1 MPMRYED
8 LEILSLILRHKKEII
23 STKALAPLLNISQQ
37 SVSRKLCSLE
47 KKGLIR
53 RDRCIGGQRITVL
66 DKGLTLVKSAISEFN
81 AATKTKKQHLK
92 FLGYIVSGSGEGAYY
107 LSQGKYHEQLKN
119 ALGFSPFMG
128 TLNLEIRDD
137 TNLSKKEDLI
147 SRSAIII
154 NGFSDGSRTFGDLLC
169 FRCRINNKIDGAIIV
184 PKRTHHDKR
193 IVEIITSSKLRDTL
207 ALKDGD
213 LLEVASY

>member
-1 MPMRYED
+1 MRYED
-8 LEILSLILRHKKEII
+8 IEILSLIMRQKKEII

-53 RDRCIGGQRITVL
+53 RDLCIGGQRITVL
-66 DKGLTLVKSAISEFN
+66 DKGLTLVKNAISELN
-81 AATKTKKQHLK
+81 AATKSPKKLLK
-92 FLGYIVSGSGEGAYY
+92 FSGYVVSGSGEGAYY
-107 LSQGKYHEQLKN
+107 LSQEKYLEQLKN
-119 ALGFSPFMG
+119 ALGFSPFTG

-137 TNLSKKEDLI
+137 MNLSKKEDMV
-147 SRSAIII
+147 SRPPIII
-154 NGFSDGSRTFGDLLC
+154 NGFSDGRRTFGDLLC
-169 FRCRINNKIDGAIIV
+169 FRCRINNKIEGALIV

-193 IVEIITSSKLRDTL
+193 IVEIVAPARLRDTIG
-207 ALKDGD
+207 LKDGD